1 MDTVVINLFGG
12 PGSGKSTLC
21 ALIFAQLKMMG
32 INCEMATEYVKDI
45 VWEES
50 FKKMENQIYI
60 FGKQHSRVNR
70 LLGKVDIII
79 TDSPLLNSI
88 VYDISKN
95 PYLKD
100 LVMFEFKKLKTLN
113 FYVKRKFDYR
123 PDGRVQDLEQA
134 KQVDVD
140 YNQLLIDNSIQYY
153 EVESGNIDFVIN
165 TLKENNIIPK

>member
-1 MDTVVINLFGG
+1 MKKTLVINLFGG

-21 ALIFAQLKMMG
+21 ALVFGKLKMMG
-32 INCEMATEYVKDI
+32 VNCEMATEYVKDI

-79 TDSPLLNSI
+79 TDSPLLNSV

-100 LVMFEFKKLKTLN
+100 LVIYEFKNLNTLN

-123 PDGRVQDLEQA
+123 PDGRVQDLDQA
-134 KQVDVD
+134 REVDIEYLNLIKENNIQFYDIESGDVD
-140 YNQLLIDNSIQYY
+140 K
-153 EVESGNIDFVIN
+153 VIN
-165 TLKENNIIPK
+165 TLQNNNMI